1 MSMKLGVN
9 IDHVA
14 TLRQARQ
21 ATEPDPVHAAVL
33 AELAGAHGITVHLRQ
48 DRRHIRERDV
58 ELLAQTVK
66 TRLNVEMAATAEM
79 AGVAC
84 RIRPHMCTLVPEK
97 PEEIT
102 TTGGLNVIDQEKP
115 VRDTLKQLEKA
126 GIGVSIFID
135 PDNGQIQKAHDLGAR
150 MIEINTGRYADLVT
164 ADLEHAPAEGRRE
177 FETIRATAR
186 FAAGLGIK
194 VLAGH
199 GLTYR
204 NVQPIASIPEI
215 EELNI
220 GHNIMARAILVGI
233 EEAVREMLVL
243 IAG

>member
-1 MSMKLGVN
+1 MRMKLGVN

-21 ATEPDPVHAAVL
+21 AAEPDPVYAAVL

-66 TRLNVEMAATAEM
+66 TRLNIEMAATGEM
-79 AGVAC
+79 AAVAC

-102 TTGGLNVIDQEKP
+102 TTGGLNVIDHEKP
-115 VRDTLKQLEKA
+115 VRDALKQMKKA

-135 PDNGQIQKAHDLGAR
+135 PDTDQIQKAHDLGAR
-150 MIEINTGRYADLVT
+150 MIEINTGRYADLVP

-177 FETIRATAR
+177 FETIRAAAQ

-233 EEAVREMLVL
+233 ETAVREMLVL
-243 IAG
+243 MAD